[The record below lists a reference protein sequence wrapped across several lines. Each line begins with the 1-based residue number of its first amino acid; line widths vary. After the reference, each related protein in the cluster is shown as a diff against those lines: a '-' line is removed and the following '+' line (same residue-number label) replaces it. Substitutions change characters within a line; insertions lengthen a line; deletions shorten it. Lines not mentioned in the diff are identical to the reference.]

1 MELEQANKKEKTL
14 LIMAAG
20 MGSRFGGLKQIEPIG
35 PNKEFIIDYSIY
47 DAKRA
52 GFTKVISIIK
62 KENYQLFKDSIG
74 ERIEPYIKT
83 EYIFQDN
90 TWIPNEYLQD
100 IEKRKKPLGTAYA
113 IMCAKHKI
121 NEPFAVINAD
131 DFYGYDAYQKASQY
145 LDNIKENCYAMIGY
159 RIENTLS
166 PNGVAKRGICEL
178 KGKFL
183 KEIIESSVERKK
195 GKIISIE
202 QDTKKQNEL
211 SENTIVSM
219 NLLLF
224 TEDIFDILTDRF
236 SIFLDNNKKDLSE
249 VEFQIPSILDYCIK
263 ENKKQIQVIETTAR
277 WQGITYKKDKENVVI
292 ELERMIQNKEYPQNL
307 WKN

>member
-52 GFTKVISIIK
+52 GFTKVIFIIK

-100 IEKRKKPLGTAYA
+100 IEKRKKPLGTATQL
-113 IMCAKHKI
+113 C
-121 NEPFAVINAD
+121 V
-131 DFYGYDAYQKASQY
+131 
-145 LDNIKENCYAMIGY
+145 
-159 RIENTLS
+159 
-166 PNGVAKRGICEL
+166 
-178 KGKFL
+178 
-183 KEIIESSVERKK
+183 
-195 GKIISIE
+195 
-202 QDTKKQNEL
+202 
-211 SENTIVSM
+211 
-219 NLLLF
+219 
-224 TEDIFDILTDRF
+224 
-236 SIFLDNNKKDLSE
+236 
-249 VEFQIPSILDYCIK
+249 PSIK
-263 ENKKQIQVIETTAR
+263 
-277 WQGITYKKDKENVVI
+277 
-292 ELERMIQNKEYPQNL
+292 
-307 WKN
+307 